1 MGTLKRQRNAFGK
14 GQAKYK
20 TGSTNGGFGTNP
32 ANVKKGSAL
41 TPSANDEV
49 ALAGKDDLIIGFVD
63 EVDVQNGMVRYLY
76 DYEIQDILTT
86 GTVTPGSKLVG
97 SSDTDRGLAK
107 GVSAPTDPTYAD
119 PAAPTVVEL
128 KTAIASLQAAVEI
141 ANNARWVVKSSSS
154 GKATVV
160 P

>member
-41 TPSANDEV
+41 TPSGNDEV
-49 ALAGKDDLIIGFVD
+49 ALAGENDLIIGFVD
-63 EVDVQNGMVRYLY
+63 EVDTQNGLVRYLY

-107 GVSAPTDPTYAD
+107 GVSAPAAATYSD
-119 PAAPTVVEL
+119 DTNPTVQEL
-128 KTAIASLQAAVEI
+128 KTATDALATAIEI
-141 ANNARWVVKSSSS
+141 ANNARWVVKSSSA